1 MEEQL
6 IEKVNSLRQIINFN
20 CAVLERMEAEDNKD
34 YATIAE
40 LKQCNSDLQD
50 ELEDVQ
56 LLLHETGYYNS

>member
-6 IEKVNSLRQIINFN
+6 IEKVQSLRQIINFN
-20 CAVLERMEAEDNKD
+20 CAVLDRMQAEDNKD
-34 YATIAE
+34 YQTIAE
-40 LKQCNSDLQD
+40 LKQCNADLQD

>member
-6 IEKVNSLRQIINFN
+6 IKKVNSLRQIINFN
-20 CAVLERMEAEDNKD
+20 FAVLERMGAEVNKD

-40 LKQCNSDLQD
+40 LKQRNSDLQD

>member
-20 CAVLERMEAEDNKD
+20 CAVLERMEAEVNKD
-34 YATIAE
+34 YVTIAE
-40 LKQCNSDLQD
+40 LKQCNSDLQN